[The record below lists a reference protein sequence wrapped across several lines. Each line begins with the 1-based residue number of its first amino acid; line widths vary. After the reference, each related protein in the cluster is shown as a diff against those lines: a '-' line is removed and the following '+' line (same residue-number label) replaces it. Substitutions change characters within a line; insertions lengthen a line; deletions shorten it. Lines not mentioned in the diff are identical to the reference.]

1 MKQLF
6 QNMKNGETQIKDLP
20 IPKPGKGCAL
30 VQTAFSLVSAG
41 TERTLV
47 EFSEKNLAGKAVSR
61 PDLVK
66 QVLNK
71 AKREGV
77 LSSFQA
83 AFNRLDQPMFP
94 GYSSAGTIT
103 ALGDGMQG
111 FKVGDR
117 VACGGGNHAV
127 HAEYEVVP
135 RNLLVKLP
143 DTVSFEEGAFATL
156 GSVAIHGLRLA
167 APQLNDTV
175 LVIGLGL
182 LGLMEIQIAKA
193 AGCRVMGMDIS
204 KPKIKLAR
212 EFGVE
217 AWTRNDIEDRVPLF
231 TKGRGFDHV
240 LICAGSKDND
250 SIELA
255 GKLCRDRGQVIAIGA
270 VGLEIP
276 RKIYYEKELRVMV
289 SRSYGPG
296 RYDANYEERGQ
307 DYPIGYVRW
316 TEGRNME
323 SFVDLAAD
331 KKIDV
336 KPLITHRI
344 PISEG
349 EKAYELITGKRNE
362 PFLGVL
368 LQYPAEEPAGSQA
381 VPVTK
386 IHLKAEDENT
396 RPNVGVLGAGN
407 YANATFLPVLRDSK
421 DRCILKSIASANG
434 GTARHSAEK
443 FGFEKVETDGNAI
456 INDPEIADV
465 VLLTPHSL
473 HAAQS
478 IRALENG
485 KNVYCEKP
493 AAIDPVS
500 LAKVR
505 RCAADHPDQL
515 YMVGYNRRF
524 APLAKDLKS
533 FFADPSEPL
542 AMHYT
547 VNAGFIPNTHWTQD
561 PDVGGGRILGEG
573 CHFIDFLIWMCGSLP
588 VKVNTFCLPDSGKY
602 NEDNVC
608 IQLSFAN
615 GSFGTIHY
623 LANGDKAC
631 PKERIEIFGGG
642 RIGIL
647 SDFRSLDTWKDG
659 EHKQERSALK
669 QDKGHA
675 GSWRAFLDASHAG
688 KEAPIT
694 YNEIFSG
701 MLACFAA
708 IESIRQ
714 QDLILV
720 PAPESLD
727 DLLRNTEN
735 GQTESRDRS

>member
-30 VQTAFSLVSAG
+30 VRTAFSLVSAG

-47 EFSEKNLAGKAVSR
+47 EFSEKNLAGKALSR
-61 PDLVK
+61 PDLVR

-71 AKREGV
+71 ARREGV
-77 LSSFQA
+77 LSSVQA

-94 GYSSAGTIT
+94 GYSSAGVIT
-103 ALGDGMQG
+103 ALGEGMQG
-111 FKVGDR
+111 FKIGDR

-143 DTVSFEEGAFATL
+143 DNVKFEEAAFATL

-182 LGLMEIQIAKA
+182 LGLMEVQIARA
-193 AGCRVMGMDIS
+193 AGCRVMGVDIS
-204 KPKIKLAR
+204 KQRIKLAR

-217 AWTRNDIEDRVPLF
+217 ACPRGDIEDRAMLF

-255 GKLCRDRGQVIAIGA
+255 GRLCRDRGQVIAIGA

-296 RYDANYEERGQ
+296 RYDENYEERGQ

-323 SFVDLAAD
+323 SFVDLVSD
-331 KKIDV
+331 GKLDV
-336 KPLITHRI
+336 ASLITHRI
-344 PISEG
+344 PITEG
-349 EKAYELITGKRNE
+349 EKAYELITGKLHE

-368 LQYPAEEPAGSQA
+368 LAYPADEEPAENKA
-381 VPVTK
+381 VPVSR
-386 IHLKAEDENT
+386 IQVAAEAGDGK
-396 RPNVGVLGAGN
+396 PNIGVLGAGN
-407 YANATFLPVLRDSK
+407 YANATFLPVMKDSRE
-421 DRCILKSIASANG
+421 RCTLKSIASGNG
-434 GTARHSAEK
+434 AKARYSAEK
-443 FGFEKVETDGNAI
+443 FGFEKVETDGDAI
-456 INDPEIADV
+456 LADPAIGSV
-465 VLLTPHSL
+465 VLLTPHSV
-473 HAAQS
+473 HAAQT
-478 IRALENG
+478 IRAIENG

-493 AAIDPVS
+493 AAITAES
-500 LAKVR
+500 LAEIYCCLK
-505 RCAADHPDQL
+505 AHPERL

-524 APLAKDLKS
+524 APLSQSLKAAFS
-533 FFADPSEPL
+533 DCVEPL

-547 VNAGFIPNTHWTQD
+547 INAGFIPASHWTQD
-561 PDVGGGRILGEG
+561 PERGGGRLLGEG
-573 CHFIDFLIWMCGSLP
+573 CHFIDYLIWLCGSLP
-588 VKVNTFCLPDSGKY
+588 TRVSAVTLPDCGRY
-602 NEDNVC
+602 NEDNFS
-608 IQLSFAN
+608 IQLSFEN
-615 GSFGTIHY
+615 GSIGTINY

-631 PKERIEIFGGG
+631 PKERVEVFGGG
-642 RIGIL
+642 RIGVL

-659 EHKQERSALK
+659 EHKQEKSALR

-675 GSWRAFLDASHAG
+675 RSWNAFLDAAVSGGAVPVPY
-688 KEAPIT
+688 E
-694 YNEIFSG
+694 EIFGG
-701 MLACFAA
+701 MLACFGAL
-708 IESIRQ
+708 ESIRQ
-714 QDLILV
+714 RDLILIPPV
-720 PAPESLD
+720 SSLESFK
-727 DLLRNTEN
+727 N
-735 GQTESRDRS
+735 GAQAE

>member
-6 QNMKNGETQIKDLP
+6 QNMKNGETRIKDLP
-20 IPKPGKGCAL
+20 IPTPGKGSAL
-30 VQTAFSLVSAG
+30 VRTAYSLVSAG

-66 QVLNK
+66 QVINK
-71 AKREGV
+71 ARREGV
-77 LSSFQA
+77 LSSVQA

-94 GYSSAGTIT
+94 GYSSAGTIV
-103 ALGDGMQG
+103 ALGEGMQG

-127 HAEYEVVP
+127 HAEYEVIP
-135 RNLLVKLP
+135 RNLLVKIP
-143 DTVSFEEGAFATL
+143 DNVSFEEAAFATL

-182 LGLMEIQIAKA
+182 LGLMEVQIAKA
-193 AGCRVMGMDIS
+193 AGCRVMGMDLT
-204 KPKIKLAR
+204 KPRIKQAR

-217 AWTRNDIEDRVPLF
+217 AWARNDIEDRVAQF

-323 SFVDLAAD
+323 SFIDLVAD
-331 KKIDV
+331 GKMNV
-336 KPLITHRI
+336 SSLITHRI
-344 PISEG
+344 PIEEG
-349 EKAYELITGKRNE
+349 AKAYELITGKIRE

-368 LQYPAEEPAGSQA
+368 LEYPQTEEEPKNEA
-381 VPVTK
+381 VPVAR
-386 IHLKAEDENT
+386 IRLASDEQNHQ
-396 RPNVGVLGAGN
+396 PCAGVLGAGN
-407 YANATFLPVLRDSK
+407 YANATFLPVMKEYR
-421 DRCILKSIASANG
+421 DRCLLKSIASGSG
-434 GTARHSAEK
+434 GHARHSAEK
-443 FGFEKVETDGNAI
+443 FGFEKVETDAQAI
-456 INDPEIADV
+456 LADPEITDV
-465 VLLTPHSL
+465 VLLTPHCL

-478 IRALENG
+478 IAALEHG

-493 AAIDPVS
+493 AALDPLS

-505 RCAADHPDQL
+505 RCVLDHPDQL
-515 YMVGYNRRF
+515 YTVGYNRRF
-524 APLAKDLKS
+524 APLAIELKN
-533 FFADPSEPL
+533 FFADCAEPL
-542 AMHYT
+542 FVHYT
-547 VNAGFIPNTHWTQD
+547 VNAGFIPQNHWTQD
-561 PDVGGGRILGEG
+561 PNVGGGRILGEG
-573 CHFIDFLIWMCGSLP
+573 CHFIDFLIWMCGSRP
-588 VKVNTFCLPDSGKY
+588 VKVNAFCLPDSGRY
-602 NEDNVC
+602 NEDNVS
-608 IQLSFAN
+608 IQLQFEN
-615 GSFGTIHY
+615 GSVGTVSY

-631 PKERIEIFGGG
+631 PKERAEVFGNG

-647 SDFRSLDTWKDG
+647 SDFRTLDTWKDG
-659 EHKQERSALK
+659 NHKQERSALR
-669 QDKGHA
+669 QDKGHS
-675 GSWRAFLDASHAG
+675 GSWKAFLDAAHAG
-688 KEAPIT
+688 KEIAIP
-694 YNEIFSG
+694 YDDIFSG
-701 MLACFAA
+701 MLTCFGV

-714 QDLILV
+714 QDLIRI

-727 DLLRNTEN
+727 DLLKGEAP
-735 GQTESRDRS
+735 E

>member
-1 MKQLF
+1 
-6 QNMKNGETQIKDLP
+6 MKNGETRIKDLP

-30 VQTAFSLVSAG
+30 VQTAYSLVSAG

-47 EFSEKNLAGKAVSR
+47 EFSEKNLAAKAVSR
-61 PDLVK
+61 PDLVR

-77 LSSFQA
+77 LSSVQA

-103 ALGDGMQG
+103 ALGEGMQG

-135 RNLLVKLP
+135 RNLLVRLP
-143 DTVSFEEGAFATL
+143 DNVSFEEAAFATL

-182 LGLMEIQIAKA
+182 LGLMEVQIAKA

-204 KPKIKLAR
+204 KAKIKLAR
-212 EFGVE
+212 DFGVE
-217 AWTRNDIEDRVPLF
+217 ACPRGDIEDRVPQF

-323 SFVDLAAD
+323 SFVDLIAD
-331 KKIDV
+331 GKIDV
-336 KPLITHRI
+336 RSLITHRI
-344 PISEG
+344 PITEG
-349 EKAYELITGKRNE
+349 EKAYNLITGKTKE
-362 PFLGVL
+362 AFLGVL
-368 LQYPAEEPAGSQA
+368 LQYPQSEEQPVSQA
-381 VPVTK
+381 VPVAK
-386 IHLKAEDENT
+386 VQLKPQPEGT

-407 YANATFLPVLRDSK
+407 YANATFLPVMKDSA
-421 DRCILKSIASANG
+421 DRCVLKSIASGSG
-434 GTARHSAEK
+434 GNARHSAEK

-456 INDPEIADV
+456 LCDPEIADI
-465 VLLTPHSL
+465 VLMTPHSL
-473 HAAQS
+473 HAAQT
-478 IRALENG
+478 ITALENG

-493 AAIDPVS
+493 AAIDPRS
-500 LAKVR
+500 LAGVWKYVSE
-505 RCAADHPDQL
+505 HSEQL

-524 APLAKDLKS
+524 APLAADLKR
-533 FFADPSEPL
+533 FFDGCPEPL

-547 VNAGFIPNTHWTQD
+547 VNAGYIPPTHWTQD

-588 VKVNTFCLPDSGKY
+588 VKVNAFALPDCGRY
-602 NEDNVC
+602 NEDNVS
-608 IQLSFAN
+608 IQLLFEN
-615 GSFGTIHY
+615 GSIGTVDY
-623 LANGDKAC
+623 LANGDKSC
-631 PKERIEIFGGG
+631 PKERVEVFSGG

-659 EHKQERSALK
+659 NHKQERSALK

-675 GSWRAFLDASHAG
+675 ASWNAFLDAAHRG
-688 KEAPIT
+688 KEAPISRD
-694 YNEIFSG
+694 EIFAG
-701 MLACFAA
+701 MMACFGA

-714 QDLILV
+714 QDMIRIPPV
-720 PAPESLD
+720 SSLD
-727 DLLRNTEN
+727 ALLRE
-735 GQTESRDRS
+735 EEH

>member
-1 MKQLF
+1 
-6 QNMKNGETQIKDLP
+6 MKNGETRIKDLP

-41 TERTLV
+41 TERSLV
-47 EFSEKNLAGKAVSR
+47 EFSEKNLAAKAVSR
-61 PDLVK
+61 PDLVR

-77 LSSFQA
+77 LSSIQA

-103 ALGDGMQG
+103 ALGEGMQG

-135 RNLLVKLP
+135 RNLLVRLP
-143 DTVSFEEGAFATL
+143 DNVSFEEAAFATL

-182 LGLMEIQIAKA
+182 LGLMEVQIAKA

-204 KPKIKLAR
+204 KTRIKLAR
-212 EFGVE
+212 DFGVE
-217 AWTRNDIEDRVPLF
+217 ACPRGDIEERVPLF

-255 GKLCRDRGQVIAIGA
+255 GNLCRDRGQVIAIGA

-323 SFVDLAAD
+323 SFVDLVSD
-331 KKIDV
+331 GKLDV
-336 KPLITHRI
+336 RPLITHRI
-344 PISEG
+344 PITEG
-349 EKAYELITGKRNE
+349 EKAYNLITGKIKE

-368 LQYPAEEPAGSQA
+368 LQYPQPEEEQVNHA
-381 VPVTK
+381 VQVSK
-386 IHLKAEDENT
+386 VRLEAQNEGRK
-396 RPNVGVLGAGN
+396 PNIGVLGAGN
-407 YANATFLPVLRDSK
+407 YANATFLPVMKDTA
-421 DRCILKSIASANG
+421 DRCNLKSIASGSG
-434 GTARHSAEK
+434 GNARHSAEK
-443 FGFEKVETDGNAI
+443 FGFEKVETDGNAVLC
-456 INDPEIADV
+456 DPEIADV
-465 VLLTPHSL
+465 VLMTPHSL
-473 HAAQS
+473 HAAQT
-478 IRALENG
+478 ITALENN

-493 AAIDPVS
+493 AAIDPLS
-500 LAKVR
+500 LARVR
-505 RCAADHPDQL
+505 KCVLEHPDRL

-524 APLAKDLKS
+524 APLAVDLKS
-533 FFADPSEPL
+533 FFADCPEPL

-547 VNAGFIPNTHWTQD
+547 VNAGFIPASHWTQN
-561 PDVGGGRILGEG
+561 PEIGGGRILGEG

-588 VKVNTFCLPDSGKY
+588 VKVNTFCLPDSGRY
-602 NEDNVC
+602 NEDNVS
-608 IQLSFAN
+608 IQLLFEN
-615 GSFGTIHY
+615 GSVGTVDY
-623 LANGDKAC
+623 LANGDKSC
-631 PKERIEIFGGG
+631 PKERVEVFGGG

-647 SDFRSLDTWKDG
+647 SDYRSLDTWRDG
-659 EHKQERSALK
+659 NHKQERSALK

-675 GSWRAFLDASHAG
+675 ASWSAFLDAAHRG
-688 KEAPIT
+688 KEAPIA
-694 YNEIFSG
+694 YDEIFAG
-701 MLACFAA
+701 MMACFGA

-714 QDLILV
+714 QDTIRI
-720 PAPESLD
+720 PEVSSLD
-727 DLLRNTEN
+727 ELLKE
-735 GQTESRDRS
+735 GEQ

>member
-6 QNMKNGETQIKDLP
+6 QNMKNGETQIKELP
-20 IPKPGKGCAL
+20 IPTPGKGCAL
-30 VQTAFSLVSAG
+30 VRTAFSLVSAG

-61 PDLVK
+61 PDLVR

-77 LSSFQA
+77 LSSVQA
-83 AFNRLDQPMFP
+83 VFNRLDQPMFP

-103 ALGDGMQG
+103 ALGEGMQG

-127 HAEYEVVP
+127 HAEYEVIP
-135 RNLLVKLP
+135 RNLLVKIP
-143 DTVSFEEGAFATL
+143 DNVSFEEAAFATL

-182 LGLMEIQIAKA
+182 LGLMEVQIAKA

-204 KPKIKLAR
+204 KPRIKIAR
-212 EFGVE
+212 DFGVE
-217 AWTRNDIEDRVPLF
+217 AWTRSDIEDRVSQF

-323 SFVDLAAD
+323 SFIDLAAD
-331 KKIDV
+331 GKINV
-336 KPLITHRI
+336 KALITHRI
-344 PISEG
+344 PIAEG
-349 EKAYELITGKRNE
+349 AKAYDLITGKIRE
-362 PFLGVL
+362 SFLGVL
-368 LQYPAEEPAGSQA
+368 LEYPQSAEEPKNEA
-381 VPVTK
+381 VPVARVR
-386 IHLKAEDENT
+386 IAGSAEDHK
-396 RPNVGVLGAGN
+396 PAAGVLGAGN
-407 YANATFLPVLRDSK
+407 YANATFLPVMKEHRE
-421 DRCILKSIASANG
+421 RCSLKSIASGSG
-434 GTARHSAEK
+434 GKARHSAEK
-443 FGFEKVETDGNAI
+443 FGFEKVETDGQAVLT
-456 INDPEIADV
+456 DPEITDI

-478 IRALENG
+478 IAALENG

-493 AAIDPVS
+493 AALDPLS

-505 RCAADHPDQL
+505 RCVLDHPDQL
-515 YMVGYNRRF
+515 YMIGYNRRF
-524 APLAKDLKS
+524 APLALELKE
-533 FFADPSEPL
+533 FFSDSAEPL
-542 AMHYT
+542 SMHYT
-547 VNAGFIPNTHWTQD
+547 VNAGFIPASHWTQD
-561 PDVGGGRILGEG
+561 PNVGGGRIIGEG
-573 CHFIDFLIWMCGSLP
+573 CHFIDFLIWMNGSLP
-588 VKVNTFCLPDSGKY
+588 VKVNAFSLPDCGRY
-602 NEDNVC
+602 NEDNVS
-608 IQLSFAN
+608 IQLMFEN
-615 GSFGTIHY
+615 GSIGTIDY

-631 PKERIEIFGGG
+631 PKERFEVFSGG

-647 SDFRSLDTWKDG
+647 NDFRALDTWKDG
-659 EHKQERSALK
+659 NHKQDRSALR
-669 QDKGHA
+669 QDKGHS
-675 GSWRAFLDASHAG
+675 GSWKAFLDAAHAG
-688 KEAPIT
+688 RETPIPCD
-694 YNEIFSG
+694 EIFGG
-701 MLACFAA
+701 MLACFGT

-714 QDLILV
+714 QDLIRI
-720 PAPESLD
+720 PAPQSLD
-727 DLLRNTEN
+727 DLLKGE
-735 GQTESRDRS
+735 QSE

>member
-6 QNMKNGETQIKDLP
+6 QNMKNGETSIKELP
-20 IPKPGKGCAL
+20 IPHPGKGCAL

-47 EFSEKNLAGKAVSR
+47 EFSEKNIAAKAVSR

-71 AKREGV
+71 AKREGI
-77 LSSFQA
+77 LSSVQA

-94 GYSSAGTIT
+94 GYSAAGTIV
-103 ALGDGMQG
+103 ALGEGMKG
-111 FKVGDR
+111 FKIGDR
-117 VACGGGNHAV
+117 VASGGGNHAV

-143 DTVSFEEGAFATL
+143 DAVSFEEAAFATL
-156 GSVAIHGLRLA
+156 GSVAIHGFRLA
-167 APQLNDTV
+167 SPQLNDTV

-182 LGLMEIQIAKA
+182 LGLMEVQIAKA
-193 AGCRVMGMDIS
+193 AGCRVMGMDLS
-204 KPKIKLAR
+204 KPRIKQAR
-212 EFGVE
+212 DFGVE
-217 AWTRNDIEDRVPLF
+217 AWSRNDIEDRVPQF

-255 GKLCRDRGQVIAIGA
+255 GRFCRDRGKVIAIGA

-276 RKIYYEKELRVMV
+276 RKIYYEKELSVMV

-323 SFVDLAAD
+323 SFVDLLAD
-331 KKIDV
+331 GKIDV
-336 KPLITHRI
+336 RSLITHRI
-344 PISEG
+344 PIEKG
-349 EKAYELITGKRNE
+349 EEAYSLITGKKNE

-368 LQYPAEEPAGSQA
+368 LEYPQKAEMPENQA
-381 VPVTK
+381 VTLDCVRLQGDPEGTK
-386 IHLKAEDENT
+386 
-396 RPNVGVLGAGN
+396 PNIGVLGAGN
-407 YANATFLPVLRDSK
+407 YANATFLPVMKDSSNRCVLR
-421 DRCILKSIASANG
+421 SIASGSG
-434 GTARHSAEK
+434 GKARHSAEK

-456 INDPEIADV
+456 LTDPEIADV

-478 IRALENG
+478 ITALENG

-493 AAIDPVS
+493 AAMDLLS
-500 LAKVR
+500 LAQVR
-505 RCAADHPDQL
+505 QCVLAHPGQL

-524 APLAKDLKS
+524 APLALELKQ
-533 FFADPSEPL
+533 FFADCAEPL
-542 AMHYT
+542 SMHYT
-547 VNAGFIPNTHWTQD
+547 VNAGYIPPTHWTQD
-561 PDVGGGRILGEG
+561 PEVGGGRILGEG

-588 VKVNTFCLPDSGKY
+588 EKVNAFCLPDSGKY
-602 NEDNVC
+602 NEDNVS

-615 GSFGTIHY
+615 GSVGTISY
-623 LANGDKAC
+623 LANGDKAYA
-631 PKERIEIFGGG
+631 KERVEVFGGG

-647 SDFRSLDTWKDG
+647 NDFRSLDTWKDG
-659 EHKQERSALK
+659 DHKQERSALR

-675 GSWRAFLDASHAG
+675 GAWNSFLAAAHSG
-688 KEAPIT
+688 IKAPIG
-694 YNEIFSG
+694 YDEIFGG
-701 MLACFAA
+701 MLACFCA

-714 QDLILV
+714 QDLIQV
-720 PAPESLD
+720 PAPASLD
-727 DLLRNTEN
+727 ELVTGDKAE
-735 GQTESRDRS
+735 

>member
-6 QNMKNGETQIKDLP
+6 QNMKNGETRIKDLP

-30 VQTAFSLVSAG
+30 VQTAYSLVSAG
-41 TERTLV
+41 TEKTLV
-47 EFSEKNLAGKAVSR
+47 EFSEKNLAQKAISR
-61 PDLVK
+61 PDLVR

-77 LSSFQA
+77 LNSVQA

-103 ALGDGMQG
+103 ALGEGMQG

-143 DTVSFEEGAFATL
+143 DNVSFEEAAFATL

-182 LGLMEIQIAKA
+182 LGLMEVQIAKA

-204 KPKIKLAR
+204 KPKINLAR
-212 EFGVE
+212 DLGME
-217 AWTRNDIEDRVPLF
+217 AWSRSDIEERVPQF

-296 RYDANYEERGQ
+296 RYDTNYEERGQ

-323 SFVDLAAD
+323 SFVDLIAD
-331 KKIDV
+331 GKIDV
-336 KPLITHRI
+336 RPLITHRI
-344 PISEG
+344 PITEG
-349 EKAYELITGKRNE
+349 ERAYNLITGKTGE
-362 PFLGVL
+362 SFLGVL
-368 LQYPAEEPAGSQA
+368 LQYPQSEEPPVNQA
-381 VPVTK
+381 VPVAKAHVKIQPEGTK
-386 IHLKAEDENT
+386 
-396 RPNVGVLGAGN
+396 PNIGVLGAGN
-407 YANATFLPVLRDSK
+407 YANATFLPVMK
-421 DRCILKSIASANG
+421 ETTDRCVLKSIASGSG
-434 GTARHSAEK
+434 GNARHSAEK
-443 FGFEKVETDGNAI
+443 FGFEKVETDGNTI
-456 INDPEIADV
+456 LSDPEIADV
-465 VLLTPHSL
+465 VLMTPHSL
-473 HAAQS
+473 HAAQT
-478 IRALENG
+478 ITALENG

-493 AAIDPVS
+493 AAIDPLS

-505 RCAADHPDQL
+505 KCVSEHPDQL

-524 APLAKDLKS
+524 APLAVDLKN
-533 FFADPSEPL
+533 FFADCAEPL
-542 AMHYT
+542 SMHYT
-547 VNAGFIPNTHWTQD
+547 VNAGFIPGTHWTQD
-561 PDVGGGRILGEG
+561 PEVGGGRILGEG
-573 CHFIDFLIWMCGSLP
+573 CHFVDFLIWMCGSLP
-588 VKVNTFCLPDSGKY
+588 VKVNAFCLPDCGRY
-602 NEDNVC
+602 NEDNVS
-608 IQLSFAN
+608 IQLLFEN
-615 GSFGTIHY
+615 GSVGTVDY
-623 LANGDKAC
+623 LANGDKSC
-631 PKERIEIFGGG
+631 PKERVEVFGGG

-647 SDFRSLDTWKDG
+647 SDYRSLDTWKDG
-659 EHKQERSALK
+659 NHKQERSALK

-675 GSWRAFLDASHAG
+675 ASWNAFLDAAHRG
-688 KEAPIT
+688 REIPISSD
-694 YNEIFSG
+694 EIFGG
-701 MLACFAA
+701 MMACFGA
-708 IESIRQ
+708 IESVRQ
-714 QDLILV
+714 QDMIRIPPV
-720 PAPESLD
+720 SSLD
-727 DLLRNTEN
+727 DLLKE
-735 GQTESRDRS
+735 GEK

>member
-6 QNMKNGETQIKDLP
+6 QNMKNGETSIKELP
-20 IPKPGKGCAL
+20 IPHPGKGCAL

-47 EFSEKNLAGKAVSR
+47 EFSEKNIAAKAVSR

-71 AKREGV
+71 AKREGI
-77 LSSFQA
+77 LSSVQA

-94 GYSSAGTIT
+94 GYSAAGTIV
-103 ALGDGMQG
+103 ALGEGMKG
-111 FKVGDR
+111 FKIGDR
-117 VACGGGNHAV
+117 VASGGGNHAV

-143 DTVSFEEGAFATL
+143 DAVSFEEAAFATL
-156 GSVAIHGLRLA
+156 GSVAIHGFRLA
-167 APQLNDTV
+167 SPQLNDTV

-182 LGLMEIQIAKA
+182 LGLMEVQIAKA
-193 AGCRVMGMDIS
+193 AGCRVMGMDLS
-204 KPKIKLAR
+204 KPRIKQAR
-212 EFGVE
+212 DFGVE
-217 AWTRNDIEDRVPLF
+217 AWSRNDIEDRVPQF

-255 GKLCRDRGQVIAIGA
+255 GRFCRDRGKVIAIGA

-276 RKIYYEKELRVMV
+276 RKIYYEKELSVMV

-323 SFVDLAAD
+323 SFVDLLAD
-331 KKIDV
+331 GKIDV
-336 KPLITHRI
+336 RSLITHRI
-344 PISEG
+344 PIEKG
-349 EKAYELITGKRNE
+349 EEAYSLITGKKNE

-368 LQYPAEEPAGSQA
+368 LEYPQKAEMPENQA
-381 VPVTK
+381 VTLDCVRLQGDPEGTK
-386 IHLKAEDENT
+386 
-396 RPNVGVLGAGN
+396 PNIGVLGAGN
-407 YANATFLPVLRDSK
+407 YANATFLPVMKDSSNRCVLR
-421 DRCILKSIASANG
+421 SIASGSG
-434 GTARHSAEK
+434 GKARHSAEK

-456 INDPEIADV
+456 LTDPEIADV

-478 IRALENG
+478 ITALENG

-493 AAIDPVS
+493 AAMDLLS
-500 LAKVR
+500 LAQVR
-505 RCAADHPDQL
+505 QCVLAHPGQL

-524 APLAKDLKS
+524 APMALELKQ
-533 FFADPSEPL
+533 FFADCAEPL
-542 AMHYT
+542 SMHYT
-547 VNAGFIPNTHWTQD
+547 VNAGYIPPTHWTQD
-561 PDVGGGRILGEG
+561 PEVGGGRILGEG

-588 VKVNTFCLPDSGKY
+588 EKVNAFCLPDSGKY
-602 NEDNVC
+602 NEDNVS

-615 GSFGTIHY
+615 GSVGTISY
-623 LANGDKAC
+623 LANGDKAYA
-631 PKERIEIFGGG
+631 KERVEVFGGG

-647 SDFRSLDTWKDG
+647 NDFRSLDTWKDG
-659 EHKQERSALK
+659 DHKQERSALR

-675 GSWRAFLDASHAG
+675 GAWNSFLAAAHSG
-688 KEAPIT
+688 IKAPIG
-694 YNEIFSG
+694 YDEIFGG
-701 MLACFAA
+701 MLACFCA

-714 QDLILV
+714 QDLIQV
-720 PAPESLD
+720 PAPASLD
-727 DLLRNTEN
+727 ELVTGDKAE
-735 GQTESRDRS
+735 

>member
-6 QNMKNGETQIKDLP
+6 QNMKNGETSIKELP
-20 IPKPGKGCAL
+20 IPHPGKGCAL

-47 EFSEKNLAGKAVSR
+47 EFSEKNIAAKAVSR

-71 AKREGV
+71 AKREGI
-77 LSSFQA
+77 LSSVQA

-94 GYSSAGTIT
+94 GYSAAGTIV
-103 ALGDGMQG
+103 ALGEGMKG
-111 FKVGDR
+111 FKIGDR
-117 VACGGGNHAV
+117 VASGGGNHAV

-143 DTVSFEEGAFATL
+143 DAVSFEEAAFATL
-156 GSVAIHGLRLA
+156 GSVAIHGFRLA
-167 APQLNDTV
+167 SPQLNDTV

-182 LGLMEIQIAKA
+182 LGLMEVQIAKA
-193 AGCRVMGMDIS
+193 AGCRVMGMDLS
-204 KPKIKLAR
+204 KPRIKQAR
-212 EFGVE
+212 DFGVE
-217 AWTRNDIEDRVPLF
+217 AWSRNDIEDRVPQF

-255 GKLCRDRGQVIAIGA
+255 GRFCRDRGKVIAIGA

-276 RKIYYEKELRVMV
+276 RKIYYEKELSVMV

-323 SFVDLAAD
+323 SFVDLLAD
-331 KKIDV
+331 GKIDV
-336 KPLITHRI
+336 RSLITHRI
-344 PISEG
+344 PIEKGG
-349 EKAYELITGKRNE
+349 EAYSLITGKKNE

-368 LQYPAEEPAGSQA
+368 LEYPQKAEMPENQA
-381 VPVTK
+381 VTLDCVRLQGDPEGTK
-386 IHLKAEDENT
+386 
-396 RPNVGVLGAGN
+396 PNIGVLGAGN
-407 YANATFLPVLRDSK
+407 YANATFLPVMKDSSNRCVLR
-421 DRCILKSIASANG
+421 SIASGSG
-434 GTARHSAEK
+434 GKARHSAEK

-456 INDPEIADV
+456 LTDPEIADV

-478 IRALENG
+478 ITALENG

-493 AAIDPVS
+493 AAMDLLS
-500 LAKVR
+500 LAQVR
-505 RCAADHPDQL
+505 QCVLAHPGQL

-524 APLAKDLKS
+524 APLALELKQ
-533 FFADPSEPL
+533 FFADCAEPL
-542 AMHYT
+542 SMHYT
-547 VNAGFIPNTHWTQD
+547 VNAGYIPPTHWTQD
-561 PDVGGGRILGEG
+561 PEVGGGRILGEG

-588 VKVNTFCLPDSGKY
+588 EKVNAFCLPDSGKY
-602 NEDNVC
+602 NEDNVS

-615 GSFGTIHY
+615 GSVGTISY
-623 LANGDKAC
+623 LANGDKAYA
-631 PKERIEIFGGG
+631 KERVEVFGGG

-647 SDFRSLDTWKDG
+647 NDFRSLDTWKDG
-659 EHKQERSALK
+659 DHKQERSALR

-675 GSWRAFLDASHAG
+675 GAWNSFLAAAHSG
-688 KEAPIT
+688 IKAPIG
-694 YNEIFSG
+694 YDEIFGG
-701 MLACFAA
+701 MLACFCA

-714 QDLILV
+714 QDLIQV
-720 PAPESLD
+720 PAPASLD
-727 DLLRNTEN
+727 ELVTGDKAE
-735 GQTESRDRS
+735 

>member
-6 QNMKNGETQIKDLP
+6 QNMKNGETRIKDLP

-41 TERTLV
+41 TERSLV
-47 EFSEKNLAGKAVSR
+47 EFSEKNLAAKAVSR
-61 PDLVK
+61 PDLVR

-77 LSSFQA
+77 LSSIQA

-103 ALGDGMQG
+103 ALGEGMQG

-135 RNLLVKLP
+135 RNLLVRLP
-143 DTVSFEEGAFATL
+143 DNVSFEEAAFATL

-182 LGLMEIQIAKA
+182 LGLMEVQIAKA

-204 KPKIKLAR
+204 KTRIKLAR
-212 EFGVE
+212 DFGVE
-217 AWTRNDIEDRVPLF
+217 ACPRGDIEERVPLF

-255 GKLCRDRGQVIAIGA
+255 GNLCRDRGQVIAIGA

-323 SFVDLAAD
+323 SFVDLVSD
-331 KKIDV
+331 GKLDV
-336 KPLITHRI
+336 RPLITHRI
-344 PISEG
+344 PITEG
-349 EKAYELITGKRNE
+349 EKAYNLITGKIKE

-368 LQYPAEEPAGSQA
+368 LQYPQPEEEQVNHA
-381 VPVTK
+381 VQVSK
-386 IHLKAEDENT
+386 VRLEAQNEGRK
-396 RPNVGVLGAGN
+396 PNIGVLGAGN
-407 YANATFLPVLRDSK
+407 YANATFLPVMKDTA
-421 DRCILKSIASANG
+421 DRCNLKSIASGSG
-434 GTARHSAEK
+434 GNARHSAEK
-443 FGFEKVETDGNAI
+443 FGFEKVETDGNAVLC
-456 INDPEIADV
+456 DPEIADV
-465 VLLTPHSL
+465 VLMTPHSL
-473 HAAQS
+473 HAAQT
-478 IRALENG
+478 ITALENN

-493 AAIDPVS
+493 AAIDPLS
-500 LAKVR
+500 LARVR
-505 RCAADHPDQL
+505 KCVLDHPDRL

-524 APLAKDLKS
+524 APLAVDLKS
-533 FFADPSEPL
+533 FFADCPEPL

-547 VNAGFIPNTHWTQD
+547 VNAGFIPASHWTQN

-588 VKVNTFCLPDSGKY
+588 VKVNTFCLPDSGRY
-602 NEDNVC
+602 NEDNVS
-608 IQLSFAN
+608 IQLLFEN
-615 GSFGTIHY
+615 GSVGTVDY
-623 LANGDKAC
+623 LANGDKSC
-631 PKERIEIFGGG
+631 PKERVEVFGGG

-647 SDFRSLDTWKDG
+647 SDYRSLDTWRDG
-659 EHKQERSALK
+659 NHKQERSALK

-675 GSWRAFLDASHAG
+675 ASWSAFLDAAHRG
-688 KEAPIT
+688 KEAPIA
-694 YNEIFSG
+694 YDEIFAG
-701 MLACFAA
+701 MMACFGA

-714 QDLILV
+714 QDTIRI
-720 PAPESLD
+720 PEVSSLD
-727 DLLRNTEN
+727 ELLKE
-735 GQTESRDRS
+735 GEQ

>member
-6 QNMKNGETQIKDLP
+6 QNMKNGETSIKELP
-20 IPKPGKGCAL
+20 IPHPGKGCAL

-47 EFSEKNLAGKAVSR
+47 EFSEKNIAAKAVSR

-71 AKREGV
+71 AKREGI
-77 LSSFQA
+77 LSSVQA

-94 GYSSAGTIT
+94 GYSAAGTIV
-103 ALGDGMQG
+103 ALGEGMKG
-111 FKVGDR
+111 FKIGDR
-117 VACGGGNHAV
+117 VASGGGNHAV

-143 DTVSFEEGAFATL
+143 DAVSFEEAAFATL
-156 GSVAIHGLRLA
+156 GSVAIHGFRLA
-167 APQLNDTV
+167 SPQLNDTV

-182 LGLMEIQIAKA
+182 LGLMEVQIAKA
-193 AGCRVMGMDIS
+193 AGCRVMGMDLS
-204 KPKIKLAR
+204 KPRIKQAR
-212 EFGVE
+212 DFGVE
-217 AWTRNDIEDRVPLF
+217 AWSRNDIEDRVPQF

-255 GKLCRDRGQVIAIGA
+255 GRFCRDRGKVIAIGA

-276 RKIYYEKELRVMV
+276 RKIYYEKELSVMV

-323 SFVDLAAD
+323 SFVDLLAD
-331 KKIDV
+331 GKIDV
-336 KPLITHRI
+336 RSLITHRI
-344 PISEG
+344 PIEKG
-349 EKAYELITGKRNE
+349 EEAYSLITGKKNE

-368 LQYPAEEPAGSQA
+368 LEYPQKAEMPENQA
-381 VPVTK
+381 VTLDCVRLQGDPEGPK
-386 IHLKAEDENT
+386 
-396 RPNVGVLGAGN
+396 PNIGVLGAGN
-407 YANATFLPVLRDSK
+407 YANATFLPVMKDSSNRCVLR
-421 DRCILKSIASANG
+421 SIASGSG
-434 GTARHSAEK
+434 GKARHSAEK

-456 INDPEIADV
+456 LTDPEIADV

-478 IRALENG
+478 ITALENG

-493 AAIDPVS
+493 AAMDLLS
-500 LAKVR
+500 LAQVR
-505 RCAADHPDQL
+505 QCVLAHPGQL

-524 APLAKDLKS
+524 APLALELKQ
-533 FFADPSEPL
+533 FFADCAEPL
-542 AMHYT
+542 SMHYT
-547 VNAGFIPNTHWTQD
+547 VNAGYIPPTHWTQD
-561 PDVGGGRILGEG
+561 PEVGGGRILGEG

-588 VKVNTFCLPDSGKY
+588 EKVNAFCLPDSGKY
-602 NEDNVC
+602 NEDNVS

-615 GSFGTIHY
+615 GSVGTISY
-623 LANGDKAC
+623 LANGDKAYA
-631 PKERIEIFGGG
+631 KERVEVFGGG

-647 SDFRSLDTWKDG
+647 NDFRSLDTWKDG
-659 EHKQERSALK
+659 DHKQERSALR

-675 GSWRAFLDASHAG
+675 GAWNSFLAAAHSG
-688 KEAPIT
+688 IKAPIG
-694 YNEIFSG
+694 YDEIFGG
-701 MLACFAA
+701 MLACFCA

-714 QDLILV
+714 QDLIQV
-720 PAPESLD
+720 PAPASLD
-727 DLLRNTEN
+727 ELVTGDKAE
-735 GQTESRDRS
+735 

>member
-6 QNMKNGETQIKDLP
+6 QNMKNGETRIKDLP

-41 TERTLV
+41 TERSLV
-47 EFSEKNLAGKAVSR
+47 EFSEKNLAAKAVSR
-61 PDLVK
+61 PDLVR

-77 LSSFQA
+77 LSSIQA

-103 ALGDGMQG
+103 ALGEGMQG

-135 RNLLVKLP
+135 RNLLVRLP
-143 DTVSFEEGAFATL
+143 DNVSFEEAAFATL

-182 LGLMEIQIAKA
+182 LGLMEVQIAKA

-204 KPKIKLAR
+204 KTRIKLAR
-212 EFGVE
+212 DFGVE
-217 AWTRNDIEDRVPLF
+217 ACPRGDIEERVPLF

-255 GKLCRDRGQVIAIGA
+255 GNLCRDRGQVIAIGA

-323 SFVDLAAD
+323 SFVDLVSD
-331 KKIDV
+331 GKLDV
-336 KPLITHRI
+336 RPLITHRI
-344 PISEG
+344 PITEG
-349 EKAYELITGKRNE
+349 EKAYNLITGKIKE

-368 LQYPAEEPAGSQA
+368 LQYPQPEEEQVNHA
-381 VPVTK
+381 VQVSK
-386 IHLKAEDENT
+386 VRLEAQGEGIK
-396 RPNVGVLGAGN
+396 PNIGVLGAGN
-407 YANATFLPVLRDSK
+407 YANATFLPVMKDTA
-421 DRCILKSIASANG
+421 DRCNLKSIASGSG
-434 GTARHSAEK
+434 GNARHSAEK
-443 FGFEKVETDGNAI
+443 FGFEKVETDGNAVLC
-456 INDPEIADV
+456 DPEIADV
-465 VLLTPHSL
+465 VLMTPHSL
-473 HAAQS
+473 HAAQT
-478 IRALENG
+478 ITALENN

-493 AAIDPVS
+493 AAIDPLS
-500 LAKVR
+500 LARVR
-505 RCAADHPDQL
+505 KCVLDHPDRL

-524 APLAKDLKS
+524 APLAVDLKS
-533 FFADPSEPL
+533 FFADCPEPL

-547 VNAGFIPNTHWTQD
+547 VNAGFIPASHWTQN
-561 PDVGGGRILGEG
+561 PEIGGGRILGEG

-588 VKVNTFCLPDSGKY
+588 VKVNTFCLPDSGRY
-602 NEDNVC
+602 NEDNVS
-608 IQLSFAN
+608 IQLLFEN
-615 GSFGTIHY
+615 GSVGTVDY
-623 LANGDKAC
+623 LANGDKSC
-631 PKERIEIFGGG
+631 PKERVEVFGGG

-647 SDFRSLDTWKDG
+647 SDYRSLDTWRDG
-659 EHKQERSALK
+659 NHKQERSALK

-675 GSWRAFLDASHAG
+675 ASWSAFLDAAHRG
-688 KEAPIT
+688 KEAPIA
-694 YNEIFSG
+694 YDEIFAG
-701 MLACFAA
+701 MMACFGA

-714 QDLILV
+714 QDTIRI
-720 PAPESLD
+720 PEVSSLD
-727 DLLRNTEN
+727 ELLKE
-735 GQTESRDRS
+735 GEQ

>member
-6 QNMKNGETQIKDLP
+6 QNMKNGETRIKDLP

-30 VQTAFSLVSAG
+30 VQTAYSLVSAG
-41 TERTLV
+41 TEKSLV
-47 EFSEKNLAGKAVSR
+47 EFSEKNLAAKAVSR
-61 PDLVK
+61 PDLVR

-77 LSSFQA
+77 LNSVQA

-103 ALGDGMQG
+103 ALGEGMQG

-143 DTVSFEEGAFATL
+143 DSVSFEEAAFSTL

-182 LGLMEIQIAKA
+182 LGLMEVQIAKA

-204 KPKIKLAR
+204 KSKIKLAR
-212 EFGVE
+212 DLGVE
-217 AWTRNDIEDRVPLF
+217 AWPRGDLEERVPQF

-323 SFVDLAAD
+323 SFVDLIAD
-331 KKIDV
+331 GKIDV
-336 KPLITHRI
+336 RSLITHRI
-344 PISEG
+344 PIAEG
-349 EKAYELITGKRNE
+349 EKAYNLITGKTRE
-362 PFLGVL
+362 SFLGVL
-368 LQYPAEEPAGSQA
+368 LQYPQSEEQPVNQA
-381 VPVTK
+381 VPVAKVHLQSQAEGTK
-386 IHLKAEDENT
+386 
-396 RPNVGVLGAGN
+396 PNVGVLGAGN
-407 YANATFLPVLRDSK
+407 YANATFLPVMK
-421 DRCILKSIASANG
+421 ETADRCVLKSIASGSG
-434 GTARHSAEK
+434 GNARHSAEK
-443 FGFEKVETDGNAI
+443 FGFEKVETDGNTVLC
-456 INDPEIADV
+456 DPEIADV
-465 VLLTPHSL
+465 VLMTPHSL
-473 HAAQS
+473 HAAQTVT
-478 IRALENG
+478 ALENG

-493 AAIDPVS
+493 AAIDPLS
-500 LAKVR
+500 LARVR
-505 RCAADHPDQL
+505 KCVLEHPDQL

-524 APLAKDLKS
+524 APLAVDLKK
-533 FFADPSEPL
+533 FFADCAEPL
-542 AMHYT
+542 SMHYT
-547 VNAGFIPNTHWTQD
+547 VNAGFIPDTHWTQN
-561 PDVGGGRILGEG
+561 PEVGGGRILGEG

-588 VKVNTFCLPDSGKY
+588 VKVNAFCLPDCGRY
-602 NEDNVC
+602 NEDNVS
-608 IQLSFAN
+608 IQLLFEN
-615 GSFGTIHY
+615 GAVGTVDY
-623 LANGDKAC
+623 LANGDKSC
-631 PKERIEIFGGG
+631 PKERVEVFGGG

-647 SDFRSLDTWKDG
+647 SDYRSLDTWKDG
-659 EHKQERSALK
+659 NHKQERSALK

-675 GSWRAFLDASHAG
+675 ASWNAFLDAAHRG
-688 KEAPIT
+688 REIPISCD
-694 YNEIFSG
+694 EIFGG
-701 MLACFAA
+701 MLACFGA

-714 QDLILV
+714 QDLIRIPPLS
-720 PAPESLD
+720 SLD
-727 DLLRNTEN
+727 DLLKE
-735 GQTESRDRS
+735 GEQ

>member
-6 QNMKNGETQIKDLP
+6 QNMKNGETNIKDIP
-20 IPKPGKGCAL
+20 IPHPGKGCAL

-47 EFSEKNLAGKAVSR
+47 EFSEKNIAAKAVSR
-61 PDLVK
+61 PDLVR
-66 QVLNK
+66 QVINK

-77 LSSFQA
+77 LSSVQA

-94 GYSSAGTIT
+94 GYSSAGTIIE
-103 ALGDGMQG
+103 LGEGMQG
-111 FKVGDR
+111 FKIGDR

-143 DTVSFEEGAFATL
+143 ETVSFEEAAFATL
-156 GSVAIHGLRLA
+156 GSVAIHGFRLA

-182 LGLMEIQIAKA
+182 LGLMEVQIAKA

-204 KPKIKLAR
+204 KLRIKQAR

-217 AWTRNDIEDRVPLF
+217 AWPRGDIEDRVPAF

-250 SIELA
+250 SIDLA
-255 GKLCRDRGQVIAIGA
+255 GRLCRDRGDVIAIGA

-276 RKIYYEKELRVMV
+276 RKIYYEKELRVVV

-296 RYDANYEERGQ
+296 RYDANYEEKGQ

-323 SFVDLAAD
+323 SFVDLIAD
-331 KKIDV
+331 GKMDV
-336 KPLITHRI
+336 RSLITHRI
-344 PISEG
+344 PIEKG
-349 EKAYELITGKRNE
+349 EEAYSLITGKKNE

-368 LQYPAEEPAGSQA
+368 LEYPLKTETPVNHSIPVGMVRLQPAGEG
-381 VPVTK
+381 VK
-386 IHLKAEDENT
+386 
-396 RPNVGVLGAGN
+396 PNVGVLGAGN
-407 YANATFLPVLRDSK
+407 YANATFLPVMKESREQ
-421 DRCILKSIASANG
+421 CVLKSIASASG
-434 GTARHSAEK
+434 GKARHSAEK
-443 FGFEKVETDGNAI
+443 FGFEKVETDGGAI
-456 INDPEIADV
+456 LRDPEISDV

-473 HAAQS
+473 HASQT
-478 IRALENG
+478 ITALENG

-493 AAIDPVS
+493 AALTLQT
-500 LAKVR
+500 LALVR
-505 RCAADHPDQL
+505 KAVLEHPDRL

-524 APLAKDLKS
+524 APLAVEMKQ
-533 FFADPSEPL
+533 FFSECPEPL

-547 VNAGFIPNTHWTQD
+547 VNAGFIPQTHWTQD
-561 PDVGGGRILGEG
+561 PEVGGGRILGEA

-588 VKVNTFCLPDSGKY
+588 VSVNAFCLPDSGKY
-602 NEDNVC
+602 NEDNVS
-608 IQLSFAN
+608 IQLKFAN
-615 GSFGTIHY
+615 GSIGTVSY

-631 PKERIEIFGGG
+631 AKERVEVFGGG
-642 RIGIL
+642 RIAVL

-659 EHKQERSALK
+659 DHKQERSALR

-675 GSWRAFLDASHAG
+675 GSWKAFLDAAHSG
-688 KEAPIT
+688 KPVPILPD
-694 YNEIFSG
+694 EIFAG
-701 MLACFAA
+701 MMTCFAA

-714 QDLILV
+714 QDLIAV
-720 PAPESLD
+720 PAVDSLD
-727 DLLRNTEN
+727 GLLHGEKTA
-735 GQTESRDRS
+735 

>member
-6 QNMKNGETQIKDLP
+6 QNMKNGETRIKDLP
-20 IPKPGKGCAL
+20 IPAPGKGCAL
-30 VQTAFSLVSAG
+30 VRTAYSLVSAG

-47 EFSEKNLAGKAVSR
+47 EFSEKSLAGKAVSR

-66 QVLNK
+66 QVLSK
-71 AKREGV
+71 ARREGV
-77 LSSFQA
+77 LSSVQA

-94 GYSSAGTIT
+94 GYSSAGTIA
-103 ALGDGMQG
+103 ALGEGMQG

-127 HAEYEVVP
+127 HAEYELIP

-143 DTVSFEEGAFATL
+143 DEVSFDEAAFATL
-156 GSVAIHGLRLA
+156 GSVAVHGLRLA

-182 LGLMEIQIAKA
+182 LGLMEVQIAKA
-193 AGCRVMGMDIS
+193 AGCRVMGMDIT
-204 KPKIKLAR
+204 KPRIKQAR
-212 EFGVE
+212 DFGVE
-217 AWTRNDIEDRVPLF
+217 ACPRGDIEDRAPLF

-250 SIELA
+250 AIELA
-255 GKLCRDRGQVIAIGA
+255 GKLCRDRGNVIAIGA

-276 RKIYYEKELRVMV
+276 RKIYYEKELRVVV

-323 SFVDLAAD
+323 SFVDLIAD
-331 KKIDV
+331 GKMDV
-336 KPLITHRI
+336 RSLITHRI
-344 PISEG
+344 PIAEG
-349 EKAYELITGKRNE
+349 EKAYSLITGKTKE

-368 LQYPAEEPAGSQA
+368 LEYPQSEEAPVNQAIRVGKVHLPAQTG
-381 VPVTK
+381 TGK
-386 IHLKAEDENT
+386 
-396 RPNVGVLGAGN
+396 PNIGVLGAGN
-407 YANATFLPVLRDSK
+407 YANATFLPVMKAAS
-421 DRCILKSIASANG
+421 DRCILKSIASGSG
-434 GTARHSAEK
+434 GSARHSAEK

-456 INDPEIADV
+456 LSDPEIADV
-465 VLLTPHSL
+465 VLMTPHSI

-478 IRALENG
+478 IAALENG

-500 LAKVR
+500 LARVR
-505 RCAADHPDQL
+505 RCVSEHTEQL

-524 APLAKDLKS
+524 APLALNLKEFFKDI
-533 FFADPSEPL
+533 PEPIS
-542 AMHYT
+542 MHYT
-547 VNAGFIPNTHWTQD
+547 VNAGYIPATHWTQD
-561 PDVGGGRILGEG
+561 PAVGGGRILGEG

-602 NEDNVC
+602 NEDNVS
-608 IQLSFAN
+608 IQLLFEN
-615 GSFGTIHY
+615 GSVGTVDY
-623 LANGDKAC
+623 LSNGDKAC
-631 PKERIEIFGGG
+631 AKERVEVFGGG

-647 SDFRSLDTWKDG
+647 SDYRTLDTWKDG
-659 EHKQERSALK
+659 DHKQEKLALR

-675 GSWRAFLDASHAG
+675 GSWNAFLDAAHHG
-688 KEAPIT
+688 KEAPIA
-694 YNEIFSG
+694 YDDIFAG
-701 MLACFAA
+701 MLACFGA

-714 QDLILV
+714 QDLIRIPPLS
-720 PAPESLD
+720 SLD
-727 DLLRNTEN
+727 DLLSDEAKK
-735 GQTESRDRS
+735 

>member
-6 QNMKNGETQIKDLP
+6 QNMKNGETSIKELP
-20 IPKPGKGCAL
+20 IPHPGKGCAL

-47 EFSEKNLAGKAVSR
+47 EFSEKNIAAKAVSR

-71 AKREGV
+71 AKREGI
-77 LSSFQA
+77 LSSVQA

-94 GYSSAGTIT
+94 GYSAAGTIV
-103 ALGDGMQG
+103 ALGEGMKG
-111 FKVGDR
+111 FKIGDR
-117 VACGGGNHAV
+117 VASGGGNHAV

-143 DTVSFEEGAFATL
+143 DAVSFEEAAFATL
-156 GSVAIHGLRLA
+156 GSVAIHGFRLA
-167 APQLNDTV
+167 SPQLNDTV

-182 LGLMEIQIAKA
+182 LGLMEVQIAKA
-193 AGCRVMGMDIS
+193 AGCRVMGMDLS
-204 KPKIKLAR
+204 KPRIKQAR
-212 EFGVE
+212 DFGVE
-217 AWTRNDIEDRVPLF
+217 AWSRNDIEDRVPQF

-255 GKLCRDRGQVIAIGA
+255 GRFCRDRGKVIAIGA

-276 RKIYYEKELRVMV
+276 RKIYYEKELSVMV

-323 SFVDLAAD
+323 SFVDLLAD
-331 KKIDV
+331 GKIDV
-336 KPLITHRI
+336 RSLITHRI
-344 PISEG
+344 PIEKG
-349 EKAYELITGKRNE
+349 EEAYSLITGKKNE

-368 LQYPAEEPAGSQA
+368 LEYPQKAEMPENQA
-381 VPVTK
+381 VTLDCVRLQGDQEGTK
-386 IHLKAEDENT
+386 
-396 RPNVGVLGAGN
+396 PNIGVLGAGN
-407 YANATFLPVLRDSK
+407 YANATFLPVMKDSSNRCVLR
-421 DRCILKSIASANG
+421 SIASGSG
-434 GTARHSAEK
+434 GKARHSAEK

-456 INDPEIADV
+456 LTDPEIADV

-478 IRALENG
+478 ITALENG

-493 AAIDPVS
+493 AAMDLLS
-500 LAKVR
+500 LAQVR
-505 RCAADHPDQL
+505 QCVLAHPGQL

-524 APLAKDLKS
+524 APLALELKQ
-533 FFADPSEPL
+533 FFADCAEPL
-542 AMHYT
+542 SMHYT
-547 VNAGFIPNTHWTQD
+547 VNAGYIPPTHWTQD
-561 PDVGGGRILGEG
+561 PEVGGGRILGEG

-588 VKVNTFCLPDSGKY
+588 EKVNAFCLPDSGKY
-602 NEDNVC
+602 NEDNVS

-615 GSFGTIHY
+615 GSVGTISY
-623 LANGDKAC
+623 LANGDKAYA
-631 PKERIEIFGGG
+631 KERVEVFGGG

-647 SDFRSLDTWKDG
+647 NDFRSLDTWKDG
-659 EHKQERSALK
+659 DHKQERSALR

-675 GSWRAFLDASHAG
+675 GAWNSFLAAAHSG
-688 KEAPIT
+688 IKAPIG
-694 YNEIFSG
+694 YDEIFGG
-701 MLACFAA
+701 MLACFCA

-714 QDLILV
+714 QDLIQV
-720 PAPESLD
+720 PAPASLD
-727 DLLRNTEN
+727 ELVTGDKAE
-735 GQTESRDRS
+735 

>member
-6 QNMKNGETQIKDLP
+6 QNMKNGETSIKELP
-20 IPKPGKGCAL
+20 IPHPGKGNAL

-47 EFSEKNLAGKAVSR
+47 EFSEKNIAAKAVSR

-71 AKREGV
+71 AKREGI
-77 LSSFQA
+77 LSSVQA

-94 GYSSAGTIT
+94 GYSSAGTIV
-103 ALGDGMQG
+103 ALGEGMQG
-111 FKVGDR
+111 FKIGDR

-135 RNLLVKLP
+135 RNLLVKIP
-143 DTVSFEEGAFATL
+143 DTVSFEEAAFATL
-156 GSVAIHGLRLA
+156 GSVAIHGFRLA
-167 APQLNDTV
+167 SPQLNDTV

-182 LGLMEIQIAKA
+182 LGLMEVQIAKA
-193 AGCRVMGMDIS
+193 AGCRVMGMDLS
-204 KPKIKLAR
+204 KPRIKQAR
-212 EFGVE
+212 DFGVE
-217 AWTRNDIEDRVPLF
+217 AWSRGEIEDRVPQF

-255 GKLCRDRGQVIAIGA
+255 GRLCRDRGEVIAIGA

-276 RKIYYEKELRVMV
+276 RKIYYEKELSVMV

-323 SFVDLAAD
+323 SFVDLVAD
-331 KKIDV
+331 GKIDV
-336 KPLITHRI
+336 RSLISHRI
-344 PISEG
+344 PIERG
-349 EKAYELITGKRNE
+349 EEAYSLITGKKNE

-368 LQYPAEEPAGSQA
+368 LEYPQ
-381 VPVTK
+381 
-386 IHLKAEDENT
+386 KAEMPENHAVSIDRVQLQSAPEGT
-396 RPNVGVLGAGN
+396 KPNIGVLGAGN
-407 YANATFLPVLRDSK
+407 YANATFLPVMKDSAN
-421 DRCILKSIASANG
+421 RCVLKSIASGSG
-434 GTARHSAEK
+434 GKARHSAEK

-456 INDPEIADV
+456 LTDPEIADV

-473 HAAQS
+473 HAAQT
-478 IRALENG
+478 ITALENG

-493 AAIDPVS
+493 AALSLLS
-500 LAKVR
+500 LAQVR
-505 RCAADHPDQL
+505 QCVLAHPDQL

-524 APLAKDLKS
+524 APLALELKQS
-533 FFADPSEPL
+533 FADCAEPL

-547 VNAGFIPNTHWTQD
+547 VNAGFIPPTHWTQD
-561 PDVGGGRILGEG
+561 PEVGGGRILGEG
-573 CHFIDFLIWMCGSLP
+573 CHFIDFMIWLCGSLP
-588 VKVNTFCLPDSGKY
+588 ERVNAFCLPDSGKY
-602 NEDNVC
+602 NEDNVS
-608 IQLSFAN
+608 IQLYFAN
-615 GSFGTIHY
+615 GSVGTINY
-623 LANGDKAC
+623 LANGDKAYA
-631 PKERIEIFGGG
+631 KERVEVFGGG

-647 SDFRSLDTWKDG
+647 NDFRTLDLWKDG
-659 EHKQERSALK
+659 DHKQNRSALR

-675 GSWRAFLDASHAG
+675 GSWNSFLAAAHSG
-688 KEAPIT
+688 IKAPIG
-694 YNEIFSG
+694 YDEIFGG
-701 MLACFAA
+701 MLACFCA
-708 IESIRQ
+708 IESVRQ

-720 PAPESLD
+720 PSPASLD
-727 DLLRNTEN
+727 ELVAGE
-735 GQTESRDRS
+735 RSE

>member
-1 MKQLF
+1 
-6 QNMKNGETQIKDLP
+6 MKNGETRIKDLP

-30 VQTAFSLVSAG
+30 VQTAYSLVSAG
-41 TERTLV
+41 TEKSLV
-47 EFSEKNLAGKAVSR
+47 EFSEKNLAAKAVSR
-61 PDLVK
+61 PDLVR

-77 LSSFQA
+77 LNSVQA

-103 ALGDGMQG
+103 ALGEGMQG

-143 DTVSFEEGAFATL
+143 DSVSFEEAAFSTL

-182 LGLMEIQIAKA
+182 LGLMEVQIAKA

-204 KPKIKLAR
+204 KSKIKLAR
-212 EFGVE
+212 DLGVE
-217 AWTRNDIEDRVPLF
+217 AWPRGDLEERVPQF

-323 SFVDLAAD
+323 SFVDLIAD
-331 KKIDV
+331 GKIDV
-336 KPLITHRI
+336 RSLITHRI
-344 PISEG
+344 PIAEG
-349 EKAYELITGKRNE
+349 EKAYNLITGKTRE
-362 PFLGVL
+362 SFLGVL
-368 LQYPAEEPAGSQA
+368 LQYPQSEEQPVNQA
-381 VPVTK
+381 VPVAKVRLQSQAEGTK
-386 IHLKAEDENT
+386 
-396 RPNVGVLGAGN
+396 PNVGVLGAGN
-407 YANATFLPVLRDSK
+407 YANATFLPVMK
-421 DRCILKSIASANG
+421 ETADRCVLKSIASGSG
-434 GTARHSAEK
+434 GNARHSAEK
-443 FGFEKVETDGNAI
+443 FGFEKVETDGNTVLC
-456 INDPEIADV
+456 DPEIADV
-465 VLLTPHSL
+465 VLMTPHSL
-473 HAAQS
+473 HAAQTVT
-478 IRALENG
+478 ALENG

-493 AAIDPVS
+493 VAIDPLS
-500 LAKVR
+500 LARVR
-505 RCAADHPDQL
+505 KCVLEHPDQL

-524 APLAKDLKS
+524 APLAVDLKK
-533 FFADPSEPL
+533 FFADCAEPL
-542 AMHYT
+542 SMHYT
-547 VNAGFIPNTHWTQD
+547 VNAGFIPDTHWTQN
-561 PDVGGGRILGEG
+561 PEVGGGRILGEG

-588 VKVNTFCLPDSGKY
+588 VKVNAFCLPDCGRY
-602 NEDNVC
+602 NEDNVS
-608 IQLSFAN
+608 IQLLFEN
-615 GSFGTIHY
+615 GAVGTVDY
-623 LANGDKAC
+623 LANGDKSC
-631 PKERIEIFGGG
+631 PKERVEVFGGG

-647 SDFRSLDTWKDG
+647 SDYRSLDTWKDG
-659 EHKQERSALK
+659 NHKQERSALK

-675 GSWRAFLDASHAG
+675 ASWNAFLDAAHRG
-688 KEAPIT
+688 REIPISCD
-694 YNEIFSG
+694 EIFGG
-701 MLACFAA
+701 MLACFGA

-714 QDLILV
+714 QDLIRIPPLS
-720 PAPESLD
+720 SLD
-727 DLLRNTEN
+727 DLLKE
-735 GQTESRDRS
+735 GEQ